1 MPPDIM
7 SGELTLIT
15 MTVDLPLYAS
25 RFGRYYYFR
34 LLSHPQLTVVLN
46 VCRIYIYIYAN
57 ELNLIS
63 VQQSLLCCAHFISKL
78 VLNTVL
84 TTVKPDQY

>member
-15 MTVDLPLYAS
+15 MTVDLPLHAS
-25 RFGRYYYFR
+25 PDLEFWS
-34 LLSHPQLTVVLN
+34 LLLLQVIKSSQLTVVLN
-46 VCRIYIYIYAN
+46 VCRIYAN

-78 VLNTVL
+78 VLNTY
-84 TTVKPDQY
+84 T

>member
-46 VCRIYIYIYAN
+46 VCRIYIYMQM
-57 ELNLIS
+57 S
-63 VQQSLLCCAHFISKL
+63 
-78 VLNTVL
+78 
-84 TTVKPDQY
+84 